1 MQHWGNGKSSADRNL
16 TYIQKIADDCN
27 RQYSRIREFIRGG
40 RGTSFNNDKGR
51 EIMPMLKQTIR
62 AWTDILTAGF
72 TDEEKRST
80 DDLLWF

>member
-1 MQHWGNGKSSADRNL
+1 
-16 TYIQKIADDCN
+16 
-27 RQYSRIREFIRGG
+27 
-40 RGTSFNNDKGR
+40 
-51 EIMPMLKQTIR
+51 MPMLKQTIR